1 VVLYEGFHPMPR
13 VATFFAAADVAVL
26 PYPRASASAVL
37 MLAYGFAR
45 SVVAYPVGGLPEAVR
60 DGETGW
66 LCARADARALAD
78 ALRSVVAAGAAECER
93 RGLAGQAFAHEQ
105 FSWAAI
111 ARQTVDLYAALI
123 RRASAATE

>member
-1 VVLYEGFHPMPR
+1 
-13 VATFFAAADVAVL
+13 
-26 PYPRASASAVL
+26 
-37 MLAYGFAR
+37 
-45 SVVAYPVGGLPEAVR
+45 VR